1 MSARTIL
8 NIDTGN
14 RTINPRS
21 GSSVYVDL
29 VSNQSINGIKTF
41 LNDLNVDN
49 INSVSFIGYQPS
61 IDLDN
66 RFIDINNSSLD
77 IISSYIVEFCLYD
90 SSKS

>member
-29 VSNQSINGIKTF
+29 VSDQSISGIKRF
-41 LNDLNVDN
+41 LSNL
-49 INSVSFIGYQPS
+49 
-61 IDLDN
+61 
-66 RFIDINNSSLD
+66 
-77 IISSYIVEFCLYD
+77 
-90 SSKS
+90 

>member
-29 VSNQSINGIKTF
+29 VSNQSISGIKTF
-41 LNDLNVDN
+41 LSNLITNANVN
-49 INSVSFIGYQPS
+49 CKNSSRYWIPR
-61 IDLDN
+61 L
-66 RFIDINNSSLD
+66 INNY
-77 IISSYIVEFCLYD
+77 IIG
-90 SSKS
+90 